1 MGRGIDYLT
10 NKEIGLYKG
19 DLDAIKASLQAQ
31 QVILANSLKN
41 GVGEDILNTLNEENK
56 IKREIKKKSWFNW
69 WKKK

>member
-1 MGRGIDYLT
+1 MGGIDYLT

-41 GVGEDILNTLNEENK
+41 GIGDDIINTLNEQNCCQKEV
-56 IKREIKKKSWFNW
+56 KKKSWFNW
-69 WKKK
+69 WKKQ